1 MSDTIVWVSG
11 ATSGIGLGIARNC
24 PYKNARII
32 NLSRRTHPDLESVK
46 LDLTDPKTI
55 DDVRRHFE
63 EELANFRGE
72 RALFI
77 QNAVVPIIYGFVG
90 EISAADH
97 QDQLAGIGVAPLV
110 LGEAF
115 VRAAATTPQS
125 CDTGLVMLTST
136 AARNAYEG
144 GAPYNSAKASIEH
157 WVRTVR
163 RERALRDGRPWL
175 CAIEPG
181 FVDTPGSRDC
191 AATVDPRDYPSV
203 THVREAFEAG
213 QGFDDIDTVAR
224 ATWAALPRGGP
235 QDPVLHFSGGAMHA
249 AI

>member
-11 ATSGIGLGIARNC
+11 ATSGIGLGMARNC
-24 PYKNARII
+24 PYENARII
-32 NLSRRTHPDLESVK
+32 NLSRRKHPDLESVK
-46 LDLTDPKTI
+46 LDLTDPRTI

-63 EELANFRGE
+63 KELANFGGE

-90 EISAADH
+90 EISATDH
-97 QDQLAGIGVAPLV
+97 QDQLLGIGVAPLV

-115 VRAAATTPQS
+115 VRAAAATPQN
-125 CDTGLVMLTST
+125 CDTGLVMLTSG
-136 AARNAYEG
+136 AARHAYEG
-144 GAPYNSAKASIEH
+144 SAPYNAAKAGIEH

-181 FVDTPGSRDC
+181 FVDTPGARDC
-191 AATVDPRDYPSV
+191 GTVDPHDYPSAA
-203 THVREAFEAG
+203 HVREAFEAG
-213 QGFDDIDTVAR
+213 RGFDDVDTHAR
-224 ATWAALPRGGP
+224 AAWAALPRGGP
-235 QDPVLHFSGGAMHA
+235 QEPVLVFSGGAMQA
-249 AI
+249 AV